1 MGCGCKSNKIKN
13 IKIKLKPA
21 NRKPRPQNKT
31 QY

>member
-1 MGCGCKSNKIKN
+1 MCGCKGNKIRNITVKLN
-13 IKIKLKPA
+13 IK